1 MRTAVAAL
9 GLVATV
15 AVSHAAER
23 TLVVPNVTIYPR
35 DVVRAEQLDTRAFLY
50 DPDGPSAYVENADAV
65 VGLVAR
71 ATLLANRPIPLN
83 GVEKMKIVANGAP
96 VRIRFTQGGF
106 SITTAGQA
114 MQAGG
119 LGEVVRVR
127 NNDTGLIVSGSV
139 REDGAV
145 EVGEP

>member
-1 MRTAVAAL
+1 MRTVVAAL
-9 GLVATV
+9 AYLATV
-15 AVSHAAER
+15 ATSPAAER
-23 TLVVPNVTIYPR
+23 TLIVPNVTIYPR
-35 DVVRAEQLDTRAFLY
+35 DVVRADQLDSRAFLY
-50 DPDGPSAYVENADAV
+50 DPDGPSAYVENIDAV

-71 ATLLANRPIPLN
+71 STLLANRPIPLN
-83 GVEKMKIVANGAP
+83 GVEKMKIVENGAP
-96 VRIRFTQGGF
+96 VRIRFSQGGF

-114 MQAGG
+114 MQAGA

-145 EVGEP
+145 EVGAP

>member
-1 MRTAVAAL
+1 MRAALAAL
-9 GLVATV
+9 GFFAT
-15 AVSHAAER
+15 AASLQAAER

-35 DVVRAEQLDTRAFLY
+35 DVVRADQLDTRAFVY
-50 DPDGPSAYVENADAV
+50 DPDGPSAYAEKAEAV

-83 GVEKMKIVANGAP
+83 GVEKMKVVANGAP
-96 VRIRFTQGGF
+96 VRIRFSQGGF

-119 LGEVVRVR
+119 VGELVRVR
-127 NNDTGLIVSGSV
+127 NNDTGLIVTGSV

-145 EVGEP
+145 EVGEQ